1 MDAPPVMPA
10 TTTAAAAARS
20 HARPALHSLQARIV
34 LFFVI
39 LLVTAQGVLMFL
51 VSVSGERIA
60 RNRIDQELA
69 VGERVFRNLIAQN
82 SRQLTDAARV
92 LASDFG
98 FRTAIA
104 TRDLE
109 TIVSVLGNHGRRID
123 ASVLMLAGLDGKLL
137 ADTLHEDTREA
148 AFPFPELIEAA
159 QRDRQASRVVLIDG
173 KPYQLVVVPVLAP
186 VPIAWIAIGFVID
199 DRVAADL
206 KAVTSL
212 QLSFASQAQDGAWT
226 VHASTL
232 DAPVRDALAAWLAAQ
247 RDGPSASPSA
257 AARAAGAAAA
267 PMAAVPA
274 SVELDGERYGTLS
287 PVIGAGREGAV
298 IALLQ
303 RSVREGLEPFLRLRN
318 VLLGLALASIAL
330 SIAGSFLIA
339 RTVSR
344 PVNRLTEI
352 ARRVYDGDYSQRVA
366 VTGQDEIGEL
376 GRGFNHML
384 DGISQRE
391 AEILRLA
398 FEDTL
403 TGLPNRAMFLDRLQ
417 QSLRQ
422 ARRSHV
428 PVTVMVLDLDR
439 FKLINDSL
447 GHNAGDQVLR
457 DVASRLRDVLR
468 ESDTVAR
475 LGGDE
480 FAILLPA
487 GPAERVGQVV
497 ERVLRVL
504 EAPILLQEQPVDVGA
519 SIGVASWPEDGDDAD
534 ELLRHADVAMYVA
547 KRASSGHARYDR
559 GFDTASQGQLSLLG
573 ELRRA
578 VEEDE
583 LCLHYQPKVSLAD
596 RTVGRVEALVR
607 WVHPER
613 GMVPPGEFIPFAEQ
627 TGYIRQISRW
637 VIGEGISQAAQWHR
651 QGLGIAVSINVAA
664 RDLMSSD
671 LVAFVSGML
680 ERHDVPASQVCLE
693 ITESGVMEDPARALE
708 TLARLH
714 ERGLRLSIDDFGT
727 GYSSLAYLK
736 KLPVKELKIDRSFVM
751 HMVEDADDAAIVRS
765 TIELGHNMGLEV
777 VAEGVEQQAE
787 VDLLTRL
794 GCDEVQGYFFSRPLP
809 AAAFEEWL
817 QSYRVSTSS
826 TAAMRCTSA

>member
-1 MDAPPVMPA
+1 M
-10 TTTAAAAARS
+10 
-20 HARPALHSLQARIV
+20 HSLQARIV

-39 LLVTAQGVLMFL
+39 LLVTVQAALMFL

-60 RNRIDQELA
+60 RSGIDQELA
-69 VGERVFRNLIAQN
+69 VGERVFRNLIEQN
-82 SRQLTDAARV
+82 ARQLTDAARV
-92 LASDFG
+92 LAADFG

-123 ASVLMLAGLDGKLL
+123 ASVLMLAGLDGTLL
-137 ADTLHEDTREA
+137 ADTLHGTGRPA
-148 AFPFPELIEAA
+148 AFPFPELIETA
-159 QRDRQASRVVLIDG
+159 QRDRRASRIVVIDG

-186 VPIAWIAIGFVID
+186 VPIAWVAIGFVID

-212 QLSFASQAQDGAWT
+212 QLSFASQGNDGRWS

-232 DAPVRDALAAWLAAQ
+232 EAPVRDALTAWLAAQ
-247 RDGPSASPSA
+247 VGMTGAVGDRSGQA
-257 AARAAGAAAA
+257 AARA
-267 PMAAVPA
+267 PSMPT
-274 SVELDGERYGTLS
+274 SLSLEGERYGLLA
-287 PVIGAGREGAV
+287 PVIGSGPEGTV
-298 IALLQ
+298 VALLQ
-303 RSVREGLEPFLRLRN
+303 RSVSEGLEPFVRLRN
-318 VLLGLALASIAL
+318 VLLGLALASIVL
-330 SIAGSFLIA
+330 SIGGSFLIA

-352 ARRVYDGDYSQRVA
+352 ARRVSDGDYSQRVE
-366 VTGQDEIGEL
+366 VTGHDEIGDL

-391 AEILRLA
+391 AQILRLA

-403 TGLPNRAMFLDRLQ
+403 TGLPNRAMFIDRLQ
-417 QSLRQ
+417 QVLRQ
-422 ARRSHV
+422 TRRSAD
-428 PVTVMVLDLDR
+428 PVTVMLLDLDR

-447 GHNAGDQVLR
+447 GHPAGDQVLR

-480 FAILLPA
+480 FALLLP
-487 GPAERVGQVV
+487 GSPPERVNQIV

-504 EAPILLQEQPVDVGA
+504 EAPILLEDQPVDVGA
-519 SIGVASWPEDGDDAD
+519 SIGIATWPEDGDDAD
-534 ELLRHADVAMYVA
+534 TLLRHADVAMYVA
-547 KRASSGHARYDR
+547 KRAGSGHARYDQR
-559 GFDTASQGQLSLLG
+559 FEAAPQGQLSLLG

-578 VEEDE
+578 VEQDE
-583 LCLHYQPKVSLAD
+583 LLLHYQPKVSLAD
-596 RTVGRVEALVR
+596 GRVHRAEALVR
-607 WVHPER
+607 WLHPER
-613 GMVPPGEFIPFAEQ
+613 GMVPPGDFIPFAEQ

-637 VIGEGISQAAQWHR
+637 VIGEGIRQAAQWHR
-651 QGLGIAVSINVAA
+651 QGLDIAVSINVAA

-671 LVAFVSGML
+671 LLAYVSDML
-680 ERHDVPASQVCLE
+680 DRHGVPASQVCLE
-693 ITESGVMEDPARALE
+693 ITESGVMEDPARALD

-714 ERGLRLSIDDFGT
+714 TKGLRLSIDDFGT

-751 HMVEDADDAAIVRS
+751 HLVDDADDAAIVRS

-777 VAEGVEQQAE
+777 VAEGVEGQAE
-787 VDLLTRL
+787 VDLLAQL
-794 GCDEVQGYFFSRPLP
+794 GCDEAQGYFFSRPLP

-817 QSYRVSTSS
+817 HARR
-826 TAAMRCTSA
+826 ASAGQQQAPA

>member
-1 MDAPPVMPA
+1 MPPPVTPA
-10 TTTAAAAARS
+10 KPP
-20 HARPALHSLQARIV
+20 ARPALHSLQARIV

-69 VGERVFRNLIAQN
+69 VGERVFRNLVAQN

-92 LASDFG
+92 LAADFG

-123 ASVLMLAGLDGKLL
+123 ASVLMLASLDGRML
-137 ADTLHEDTREA
+137 ADTLHEDTRGA

-212 QLSFASQAQDGAWT
+212 QLSFASQARDGAWT

-232 DAPVRDALAAWLAAQ
+232 DAPVRGALTTWLASRKAE
-247 RDGPSASPSA
+247 PA
-257 AARAAGAAAA
+257 ATAPAA
-267 PMAAVPA
+267 PPPLSSMPDAVD
-274 SVELDGERYGTLS
+274 LDGERYGTLS
-287 PVIGAGREGAV
+287 PVIGSGPDGAV
-298 IALLQ
+298 VALLQ
-303 RSVREGLEPFLRLRN
+303 RSVREGLEPFVRLRN
-318 VLLGLALASIAL
+318 LLLGLALASIVL

-352 ARRVYDGDYSQRVA
+352 ARRVHDGDYSQRVE

-447 GHNAGDQVLR
+447 GHTAGDQVLR

-487 GPAERVGQVV
+487 GPADRVGQVV

-504 EAPILLQEQPVDVGA
+504 EAPILLEEQPVDVGA

-559 GFDTASQGQLSLLG
+559 GFDTTSQGQLSLLG

-578 VEEDE
+578 VEQDE

-596 RTVGRVEALVR
+596 GTVGRVEALVR
-607 WVHPER
+607 WVHPAR

-637 VIGEGISQAAQWHR
+637 VIAEGIRQAAQWHR
-651 QGLGIAVSINVAA
+651 EGLGIAVSINVAA

-680 ERHDVPASQVCLE
+680 AQHDVPAYQVCLE

-777 VAEGVEQQAE
+777 VAEGVERQAE
-787 VDLLTRL
+787 VDLLARL

-809 AAAFEEWL
+809 PAAFEEWL
-817 QSYRVSTSS
+817 AVHR
-826 TAAMRCTSA
+826 AAAGEAAGASVA

>member
-1 MDAPPVMPA
+1 M
-10 TTTAAAAARS
+10 
-20 HARPALHSLQARIV
+20 HSLQARIV

-39 LLVTAQGVLMFL
+39 LLVTVQGALMFL

-60 RNRIDQELA
+60 RSGIDQELA
-69 VGERVFRNLIAQN
+69 VGERVFRNLIEQN
-82 SRQLTDAARV
+82 ARQLTDAARV
-92 LASDFG
+92 LAADFG

-123 ASVLMLAGLDGKLL
+123 ASVLMLAGLDGTLL
-137 ADTLHEDTREA
+137 ADTLHGTGRPA

-159 QRDRQASRVVLIDG
+159 QRDRRASRIVVIDG

-186 VPIAWIAIGFVID
+186 VPIAWVAIGFVID

-212 QLSFASQAQDGAWT
+212 QLSFASQGTDGRWS

-232 DAPVRDALAAWLAAQ
+232 EAPVREALAAWLAAQ
-247 RDGPSASPSA
+247 VGMTGAVGDRSGQA
-257 AARAAGAAAA
+257 AARA
-267 PMAAVPA
+267 PSMPA
-274 SVELDGERYGTLS
+274 SLALEGERYGLLA
-287 PVIGAGREGAV
+287 PVIGSGPEGTV
-298 IALLQ
+298 VALLQ
-303 RSVREGLEPFLRLRN
+303 RSVREGLEPFVRLRN
-318 VLLGLALASIAL
+318 VLLGLALASIVL
-330 SIAGSFLIA
+330 SIGGSFLIA

-352 ARRVYDGDYSQRVA
+352 ARRVSDGDYSQRVE
-366 VTGQDEIGEL
+366 VTGHDEIGDL

-403 TGLPNRAMFLDRLQ
+403 TGLPNRAMFIDRLQ
-417 QSLRQ
+417 QVLRQ
-422 ARRSHV
+422 ARRNSD
-428 PVTVMVLDLDR
+428 PVTVMLLDLDR

-447 GHNAGDQVLR
+447 GHPAGDQVLR

-480 FAILLPA
+480 FALLLP
-487 GPAERVGQVV
+487 GSPPEHVNRVV

-504 EAPILLQEQPVDVGA
+504 EAPILLDQQPVDVGA
-519 SIGVASWPEDGDDAD
+519 SIGIATWPEDGDDAD
-534 ELLRHADVAMYVA
+534 TLLRHADVAMYVA
-547 KRASSGHARYDR
+547 KRAGSGHARYDQR
-559 GFDTASQGQLSLLG
+559 FEAAPQGQLSLLG

-578 VEEDE
+578 VEQDE
-583 LCLHYQPKVSLAD
+583 LLLHYQPKVSLAD
-596 RTVGRVEALVR
+596 GRVHRAEALVR
-607 WVHPER
+607 WQHPER
-613 GMVPPGEFIPFAEQ
+613 GMVPPGDFIPFAEQ

-637 VIGEGISQAAQWHR
+637 VLGEGIRQAAQWHR
-651 QGLGIAVSINVAA
+651 QGLDIAISINVAS

-671 LVAFVSGML
+671 LLAYVSDML
-680 ERHDVPASQVCLE
+680 DRHGVPASQVCLE
-693 ITESGVMEDPARALE
+693 ITESGVMEDPARALD

-714 ERGLRLSIDDFGT
+714 TKGLRLSIDDFGT

-751 HMVEDADDAAIVRS
+751 HLVDDADDAAIVRS

-777 VAEGVEQQAE
+777 VAEGVERQAE
-787 VDLLTRL
+787 VDLLARL
-794 GCDEVQGYFFSRPLP
+794 GCDEAQGYFFSRPLP

-817 QSYRVSTSS
+817 HARR
-826 TAAMRCTSA
+826 ASAGQQQAPA

>member
-1 MDAPPVMPA
+1 M
-10 TTTAAAAARS
+10 
-20 HARPALHSLQARIV
+20 HSLQARIV

-39 LLVTAQGVLMFL
+39 LLVTVQGALMFL

-60 RNRIDQELA
+60 RSGIDQELA
-69 VGERVFRNLIAQN
+69 VGERVFRNLIEQN
-82 SRQLTDAARV
+82 ARQLTDAARV
-92 LASDFG
+92 LAADFG

-123 ASVLMLAGLDGKLL
+123 ASVLMLAGLDGTLL
-137 ADTLHEDTREA
+137 ADTLHGTGRPA
-148 AFPFPELIEAA
+148 AFQFPELIEAA
-159 QRDRQASRVVLIDG
+159 QRDRRASRIVVIDG
-173 KPYQLVVVPVLAP
+173 KPFQLVVVPVLAP
-186 VPIAWIAIGFVID
+186 VPIAWVAIGFVID

-212 QLSFASQAQDGAWT
+212 QLSFASLGTDGRWS

-232 DAPVRDALAAWLAAQ
+232 EAPVRDALTAWLAAQ
-247 RDGPSASPSA
+247 VDMTGPVGDRSGQA
-257 AARAAGAAAA
+257 AARA
-267 PMAAVPA
+267 PSMPA
-274 SVELDGERYGTLS
+274 SLSLEGERYGLLA
-287 PVIGAGREGAV
+287 PVIGSGPEGAV
-298 IALLQ
+298 VALLQ
-303 RSVREGLEPFLRLRN
+303 RSVREGLEPFVRLRN
-318 VLLGLALASIAL
+318 VLLGLALASIVL
-330 SIAGSFLIA
+330 SIGGSFLIA

-352 ARRVYDGDYSQRVA
+352 ARRVSDGDYSQRVE
-366 VTGQDEIGEL
+366 VPGHDEIGDL

-403 TGLPNRAMFLDRLQ
+403 TGLPNRAMFIDRLQ
-417 QSLRQ
+417 QVLRQ
-422 ARRSHV
+422 TRRSAD
-428 PVTVMVLDLDR
+428 PVTVMLLDLDR

-447 GHNAGDQVLR
+447 GHPAGDQVLR

-480 FAILLPA
+480 FALLLP
-487 GPAERVGQVV
+487 GSPPERVNQIV

-504 EAPILLQEQPVDVGA
+504 EAPILLEDQPVDVGA
-519 SIGVASWPEDGDDAD
+519 SIGIATWPEDGDDAD
-534 ELLRHADVAMYVA
+534 TLLRHADVAMYVA
-547 KRASSGHARYDR
+547 KRAGSGHARYDQR
-559 GFDTASQGQLSLLG
+559 FEAAPQGQLSLLG

-578 VEEDE
+578 VEQDE
-583 LCLHYQPKVSLAD
+583 LLLHYQPKVSLAD
-596 RTVGRVEALVR
+596 GRVHRAEALVR
-607 WVHPER
+607 WLHPER
-613 GMVPPGEFIPFAEQ
+613 GMVPPGDFIPFAEQ

-637 VIGEGISQAAQWHR
+637 VLGEGIRQAAQWHR
-651 QGLGIAVSINVAA
+651 QGLDIAVSINVAA

-671 LVAFVSGML
+671 LLAYVSDML
-680 ERHDVPASQVCLE
+680 ERHGVPASQVCLE
-693 ITESGVMEDPARALE
+693 ITESGVMEDPARALD

-714 ERGLRLSIDDFGT
+714 TKGLRLSIDDFGT

-751 HMVEDADDAAIVRS
+751 HLVDDADDAAIVRS

-777 VAEGVEQQAE
+777 VAEGVERQAE
-787 VDLLTRL
+787 VDLLAQL
-794 GCDEVQGYFFSRPLP
+794 GCDEAQGYFFSRPLP

-817 QSYRVSTSS
+817 HARR
-826 TAAMRCTSA
+826 ASAGQQQAPA